1 MADAGDLQFLDALS
15 QGNVDE
21 LRGLGRVRRYPVG
34 ERLFHEREPGN
45 AVLVLLAGRVKLTS
59 TTESG
64 REALLGIRVP
74 GELIG

>member
-34 ERLFHEREPGN
+34 ERLFHEREPGS
-45 AVLVLLAGRVKLTS
+45 AVLVLLSGRVKLS
-59 TTESG
+59 
-64 REALLGIRVP
+64 
-74 GELIG
+74 